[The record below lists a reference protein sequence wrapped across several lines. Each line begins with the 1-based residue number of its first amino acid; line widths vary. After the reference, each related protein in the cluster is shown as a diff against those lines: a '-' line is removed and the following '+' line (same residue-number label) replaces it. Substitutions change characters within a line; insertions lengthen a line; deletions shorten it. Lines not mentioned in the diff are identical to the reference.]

1 MSVAPVH
8 QGPFMKDQL
17 VQLRA
22 QINAFKLLSKS
33 QPVPETLLLAAEGRQ
48 LLSHPPIVMN
58 GPPASN
64 IHGQQWTQSSIT
76 PIQNSPFAGGP
87 QASVVQG
94 ELHLTNPTVTIP
106 SRVRP
111 NMQPSLVTA
120 RLGPS
125 VGYQSFTGLPSNG
138 GFLPAGAGAYGRS
151 RLTPIQ
157 RPQGLDPVE
166 LLKEREQRIQSRIAQ
181 RIKELSSLTAST
193 TSEQRM
199 SLLIEL
205 RALRLLNFQRQLRQD
220 IVFAMRRD
228 TSLETAL
235 NVKAYR
241 RPKKQTL
248 REARFTEKL
257 EKQMKH
263 EQEKRRRQK
272 HQEFLNSILSHGK
285 DFREFHRNVNSRMIK
300 INKAVL
306 NYKANAERDKRK
318 EQERIDR
325 ERMRRLMAEDE
336 EGYRCL
342 IDAKKDQRL
351 HHLLTQTDEFIS
363 NLTKLV
369 REHKREQSKQR
380 FRERSERRKFA
391 QESALQNAVVFYRKL
406 ADDVVKNGG
415 QPPAYLAT
423 LPSTEKFPEELNQVN
438 RDWLCGKMPSN
449 IQLPEVRIPMYQ
461 TTTKEIV
468 EGDSSPL
475 ASEVYTWLQD
485 HPGWEILPTDT
496 DGSAIHDLLEPDE
509 EFKRKRKFDDD
520 DDDDDDDDNSMVHV
534 GTEDDE
540 YNKRGESGANAP
552 QSYYTLAHAV
562 REEVKEQASILVHGR
577 LKEYQLRGLEWLVS
591 LYNNN
596 LNGILADEM
605 GLGKTIQTIALITYL
620 MERKRVNGPFL
631 IIVPLSVMSNWSM
644 EFDRWGPSVK
654 KILYKGSPQAR
665 RLLQTQIKASKIN
678 VLLTTYEYIIKDK
691 SALSKVKWKYMI
703 IDEGHRMKNHHC
715 KLTQVLNTY
724 YTAPYRLLLTGTPL
738 QNKLPE
744 LWALL
749 NFLLPTI
756 FESVNTFEQWF
767 NAPFAATGEKVEL
780 NQEETL
786 LIIRRLHKVLRP
798 FLLRRLKREV
808 ESQLPEKVEYVIKCE
823 MSDLQRVL
831 YSHMQSKGVILTD
844 GSEKDKKGK
853 GGCRTLMN
861 TIMQLRKICNHPF
874 MFPHIEMAIA
884 EQNFLNI
891 HNGNPPPSLPVPT
904 QVEGKVLYRSSG
916 KFELLDRILPK
927 LKCCGHRV
935 LIFCQMTSL
944 MTIMQDYFDYRNFR
958 YLRLD
963 GTTRSEDRGEL
974 LVKFNDTSEDIFI
987 FLLSTRAGGLGLNL
1001 QAADT
1006 VIIFDSDWNPHQDL
1020 QAQDRAHR
1028 IGQQNEVRVLRLISI
1043 NSVEEKILAAAR
1055 FKLDVDQKVI
1065 QAGMFDQKSTGTERR
1080 QFLQALL
1087 EQDEEADEEED
1098 EAPDDETIN
1107 QMLAR
1112 NEEEF
1117 EIYQRLDAE
1126 RQFSES
1132 QQAKREPRLMEFS
1145 ELPKWI
1151 VRDDIELERS
1161 LSLEDNVFG
1170 MKRQRKEVDYS
1181 DALTERQFLKAIDEG
1196 SLEEAEERQ
1205 RQKRAARKKRKR
1217 LDDSSFMDDGSS
1229 ETGSVIMAAPQAVK
1243 RRRGRPPH
1251 GSSTGSTSRS
1261 SIQSVSPKLAKKLQR
1276 LLDIVVEY
1284 KDKDQ
1289 RILSEPFMKLPTR
1302 KELPDYYE
1310 VIKKPVD
1317 FNRIRQRVK
1326 DGKYRS
1332 LDELEAD
1339 ILLLCKNAQ
1348 TYNMD
1353 GSLIFEDSV
1362 VLQSVW
1368 TNARERLEE
1377 IESRQ
1382 QPDSRQSSQYN
1393 SYSSSH
1399 HKHVT
1404 IDDDDDDDEEQ
1415 DDEDEPSE
1423 TSKHAPISTGPRFVV
1438 RNPSA
1443 TDGTGGNGHQNI
1455 PDNSVNED
1463 SLGGLDDL
1471 DDEDTMDDPI
1481 EDDDSASRSSF
1492 SSKAR
1497 RMSRKPT
1504 YCISRTTNS
1513 SVSVISKS
1521 HLPSGPHSHSR
1532 PLCTTESRGTV
1543 GVVESI
1549 RINTSGVETLP
1560 PRKARSH
1567 KRVMMVDDSEE
1578 EDDEDSD
1585 NDVAD
1590 DDPDDED
1597 F

>member
-1 MSVAPVH
+1 
-8 QGPFMKDQL
+8 
-17 VQLRA
+17 
-22 QINAFKLLSKS
+22 
-33 QPVPETLLLAAEGRQ
+33 
-48 LLSHPPIVMN
+48 
-58 GPPASN
+58 
-64 IHGQQWTQSSIT
+64 
-76 PIQNSPFAGGP
+76 
-87 QASVVQG
+87 
-94 ELHLTNPTVTIP
+94 
-106 SRVRP
+106 
-111 NMQPSLVTA
+111 
-120 RLGPS
+120 
-125 VGYQSFTGLPSNG
+125 
-138 GFLPAGAGAYGRS
+138 
-151 RLTPIQ
+151 
-157 RPQGLDPVE
+157 
-166 LLKEREQRIQSRIAQ
+166 
-181 RIKELSSLTAST
+181 
-193 TSEQRM
+193 
-199 SLLIEL
+199 
-205 RALRLLNFQRQLRQD
+205 
-220 IVFAMRRD
+220 
-228 TSLETAL
+228 
-235 NVKAYR
+235 
-241 RPKKQTL
+241 
-248 REARFTEKL
+248 
-257 EKQMKH
+257 
-263 EQEKRRRQK
+263 
-272 HQEFLNSILSHGK
+272 
-285 DFREFHRNVNSRMIK
+285 
-300 INKAVL
+300 
-306 NYKANAERDKRK
+306 
-318 EQERIDR
+318 
-325 ERMRRLMAEDE
+325 
-336 EGYRCL
+336 
-342 IDAKKDQRL
+342 
-351 HHLLTQTDEFIS
+351 
-363 NLTKLV
+363 
-369 REHKREQSKQR
+369 
-380 FRERSERRKFA
+380 
-391 QESALQNAVVFYRKL
+391 
-406 ADDVVKNGG
+406 
-415 QPPAYLAT
+415 
-423 LPSTEKFPEELNQVN
+423 
-438 RDWLCGKMPSN
+438 
-449 IQLPEVRIPMYQ
+449 
-461 TTTKEIV
+461 
-468 EGDSSPL
+468 
-475 ASEVYTWLQD
+475 
-485 HPGWEILPTDT
+485 
-496 DGSAIHDLLEPDE
+496 
-509 EFKRKRKFDDD
+509 
-520 DDDDDDDDNSMVHV
+520 
-534 GTEDDE
+534 
-540 YNKRGESGANAP
+540 
-552 QSYYTLAHAV
+552 
-562 REEVKEQASILVHGR
+562 
-577 LKEYQLRGLEWLVS
+577 
-591 LYNNN
+591 
-596 LNGILADEM
+596 
-605 GLGKTIQTIALITYL
+605 
-620 MERKRVNGPFL
+620 
-631 IIVPLSVMSNWSM
+631 
-644 EFDRWGPSVK
+644 
-654 KILYKGSPQAR
+654 
-665 RLLQTQIKASKIN
+665 
-678 VLLTTYEYIIKDK
+678 
-691 SALSKVKWKYMI
+691 MI

-884 EQNFLNI
+884 EQNFLNV
-891 HNGNPPPSLPVPT
+891 HNGNPPPTLPVPT
-904 QVEGKVLYRSSG
+904 QVEGKILYRSSG

-1126 RQFSES
+1126 RQFAES

-1217 LDDSSFMDDGSS
+1217 LDTTCIYLLLFILGVGRLVKDSSFMDDGSS
-1229 ETGSVIMAAPQAVK
+1229 ETGSVIMAAPQAAK

-1261 SIQSVSPKLAKKLQR
+1261 SNQSVSPKLAKKLQR
-1276 LLDIVVEY
+1276 LLDIVIEY

-1332 LDELEAD
+1332 VDELEAD

-1382 QPDSRQSSQYN
+1382 QSDSRQSSQYN
-1393 SYSSSH
+1393 SYSSQH
-1399 HKHVT
+1399 RHVT
-1404 IDDDDDDDEEQ
+1404 IDDEDDEEDEQ

-1423 TSKHAPISTGPRFVV
+1423 TSKHAPISTGPRYVV
-1438 RNPSA
+1438 CNTSA
-1443 TDGTGGNGHQNI
+1443 TDVTSNTGGNGQQNI
-1455 PDNSVNED
+1455 PDNSMNED

-1471 DDEDTMDDPI
+1471 DDEEDTMDDPMD
-1481 EDDDSASRSSF
+1481 DDDSASRSSF

-1513 SVSVISKS
+1513 SVSVISKT
-1521 HLPSGPHSHSR
+1521 HLPPGSHNHPRS
-1532 PLCTTESRGTV
+1532 LSATESRGTV
-1543 GVVESI
+1543 SVVESI
-1549 RINTSGVETLP
+1549 RINTSNVESLLP

-1578 EDDEDSD
+1578 EDEEDSD
-1585 NDVAD
+1585 NDAVD

>member
-1 MSVAPVH
+1 MSVMAVQ

-48 LLSHPPIVMN
+48 LLSHASIVMT
-58 GPPASN
+58 GPPAPN
-64 IHGQQWTQSSIT
+64 IPGHQWSQSTIASI
-76 PIQNSPFAGGP
+76 QSAPFVGVS
-87 QASVVQG
+87 QTSVAQS
-94 ELHLTNPTVTIP
+94 EFHPTNPTLAIP
-106 SRVRP
+106 SRVRA
-111 NMQPSLVTA
+111 NVQPGLVAA
-120 RLGPS
+120 RIGPS
-125 VGYQSFTGLPSNG
+125 VGYQSYTGSASTGTILPTAAST
-138 GFLPAGAGAYGRS
+138 FGRS

-181 RIKELSSLTAST
+181 RIKELSTLTVFA
-193 TSEQRM
+193 TSEQRV

-220 IVFAMRRD
+220 IVSAMRRD

-272 HQEFLNSILSHGK
+272 HQEFLNAILSHGK

-369 REHKREQSKQR
+369 RDHKREQSKQR

-391 QESALQNAVVFYRKL
+391 QESALQNAVVLYRKL
-406 ADDVVKNGG
+406 ADDVIKSGG
-415 QPPAYLAT
+415 APPSYLAT
-423 LPSTEKFPEELNQVN
+423 LPSTEKFPEELSQVN
-438 RDWLCGKMPSN
+438 RDWVCGKMSSSN

-461 TTTKEIV
+461 TTTKETV
-468 EGDSSPL
+468 EGDAAPL

-485 HPGWEILPTDT
+485 HQGWEILPTDT
-496 DGSAIHDLLEPDE
+496 DGSVIHDLLETDDE
-509 EFKRKRKFDDD
+509 YKRKRKF

-562 REEVKEQASILVHGR
+562 REDVKEQASILVHGR

-620 MERKRVNGPFL
+620 MEKKRVNGPFL
-631 IIVPLSVMSNWSM
+631 IIVPLSVMSNWAM

-691 SALSKVKWKYMI
+691 AALSKVKWKYMI

-874 MFPHIEMAIA
+874 MFAHIEMAIA
-884 EQNFLNI
+884 EQNFLNV
-891 HNGNPPPSLPVPT
+891 HNGNPPTSLPVPT
-904 QVEGKVLYRSSG
+904 QVEGKTLYRASG

-927 LKCCGHRV
+927 LKACGHRV

-974 LVKFNDTSEDIFI
+974 LVKFNDASEDIFI

-1065 QAGMFDQKSTGTERR
+1065 QAGMFDQKSTGMERR

-1126 RQFSES
+1126 RQFAES

-1161 LSLEDNVFG
+1161 LLLEESVFG

-1217 LDDSSFMDDGSS
+1217 IDDSSFMDDGSS
-1229 ETGSVIMAAPQAVK
+1229 EAGSVIMAAPQAAK

-1261 SIQSVSPKLAKKLQR
+1261 SNQSISPKLAKKLQR
-1276 LLDIVVEY
+1276 LLDIVIEY

-1332 LDELEAD
+1332 VDELETD

-1382 QPDSRQSSQYN
+1382 QSDSRQSSHYN
-1393 SYSSSH
+1393 TYSSQH
-1399 HKHVT
+1399 HRHVT
-1404 IDDDDDDDEEQ
+1404 IDDEDDEEEQ
-1415 DDEDEPSE
+1415 EDEDEP
-1423 TSKHAPISTGPRFVV
+1423 T
-1438 RNPSA
+1438 
-1443 TDGTGGNGHQNI
+1443 TDGAEITTGNGQQNI
-1455 PDNSVNED
+1455 PENSVNED

-1471 DDEDTMDDPI
+1471 DDEEDTMDDPM

-1497 RMSRKPT
+1497 RASRKPT
-1504 YCISRTTNS
+1504 YCISRSTNS
-1513 SVSVISKS
+1513 SVSVISKAN
-1521 HLPSGPHSHSR
+1521 LPPGSHSHSR
-1532 PLCTTESRGTV
+1532 PLVNAESGEP
-1543 GVVESI
+1543 VVESI
-1549 RINTSGVETLP
+1549 RINTSGTENLLP

-1567 KRVMMVDDSEE
+1567 KRVMVDDSEE
-1578 EDDEDSD
+1578 EEDSD
-1585 NDVAD
+1585 NDVGD